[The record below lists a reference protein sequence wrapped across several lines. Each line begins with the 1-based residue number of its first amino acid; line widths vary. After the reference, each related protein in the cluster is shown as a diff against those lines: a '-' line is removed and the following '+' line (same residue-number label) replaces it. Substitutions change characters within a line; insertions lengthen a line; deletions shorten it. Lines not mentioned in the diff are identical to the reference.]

1 MKNTIPRIKFF
12 IVMLIFWFLLNFNF
26 ELTTIIFGISISFFV
41 SLFAYEIL
49 HDEHG
54 FKYKGIKIHRL
65 IFYMFLLFIEIFK
78 SGITFTINLFKREYV
93 PTIFK
98 IELDLDDPVKVAIVA
113 NSITLTPGTIT
124 IDIVENT
131 IIVMVLAKPNTP
143 HAELEK
149 PIREKFEKL
158 LMIQEKKI

>member
-1 MKNTIPRIKFF
+1 
-12 IVMLIFWFLLNFNF
+12 
-26 ELTTIIFGISISFFV
+26 V

-65 IFYMFLLFIEIFK
+65 VFYMFLLFIEIFK

-124 IDIVENT
+124 IDIVDNT

-158 LMIQEKKI
+158 LMIKEKKS

>member
-65 IFYMFLLFIEIFK
+65 VFYMFLLFIEIFK
-78 SGITFTINLFKREYV
+78 SGITFTINLLKREYV

-124 IDIVENT
+124 IDIVDNT

-143 HAELEK
+143 HDELEK

-158 LMIQEKKI
+158 LMIKEKKS